1 MLVGVGGSGKQS
13 LSRLSGFI
21 HGMTIEQLAISSKFT
36 VEDLKEE
43 LKRIY
48 LEAGVKGRK
57 TLFILTDSQVVMM
70 NFGPQ

>member
-1 MLVGVGGSGKQS
+1 
-13 LSRLSGFI
+13 
-21 HGMTIEQLAISSKFT
+21 MTIEQLAISSKFT

-57 TLFILTDSQVVMM
+57 TLLS
-70 NFGPQ
+70 